1 MRRMILGMIATGS
14 LSAFS
19 TSALP
24 ALPSV
29 QGSGN
34 PNPLRRARATDAQP
48 QPQARPTPP
57 ATAEQGKQTQ
67 QSGRPQPRGSLIDL
81 SV

>member
-1 MRRMILGMIATGS
+1 MRRMILCMIATGS

-24 ALPSV
+24 ALPSG
-29 QGSGN
+29 QRGGTAN
-34 PNPLRRARATDAQP
+34 PVRQARATEV
-48 QPQARPTPP
+48 QPQARTTPP
-57 ATAEQGKQTQ
+57 VTAEQGKPGQ